1 MQNQQIILIHGK
13 NHKQMTKQLL
23 QAAGLAD
30 EIGSRDTPVALKP
43 NLVIGAP
50 ASRGATTHPE
60 LVAGVLEYLQENG
73 FRDLRVIEGSWVGSR
88 TSEAVQTSG
97 LLDVCRQYRVPFI
110 DLQKDASASYD
121 AKGMQIKV
129 CNEAM
134 RPGFLINMPVL
145 KGHGQT
151 LITCALKNAKGL
163 IPNSEKRRFHALG
176 LHAPIA
182 HLNAL
187 IHWDFIL
194 VDNIC
199 GDLDF
204 EEGGNPVEMD
214 RIFACKDPVL
224 CDSFVC
230 RTMGYQPQ
238 DVSYIPM
245 AEALGVG
252 STDLSAATI
261 TALNEPAQAVTD
273 QRPSRRVQALGRYV
287 CADAACSA
295 CYGSLL
301 YALNKLEA
309 DYGRLTFDD
318 TICIGQNYRGKT
330 GSLGIGSCTQGF
342 ACSLKGCPP
351 SAAEIYDF
359 LLAHMTAR

>member
-13 NHKQMTKQLL
+13 NYKQMTKQLL

-187 IHWDFIL
+187 IHWEFIL

-238 DVSYIPM
+238 DVPYIPM

-261 TALNEPAQAVTD
+261 TALNEPAQAITD
-273 QRPSRRVQALGRYV
+273 QRPSRRVQALMQPAAPATGLCCTRSTSWRRTMAARPLTIRSASGRITAGRPAV
-287 CADAACSA
+287 SA
-295 CYGSLL
+295 
-301 YALNKLEA
+301 
-309 DYGRLTFDD
+309 
-318 TICIGQNYRGKT
+318 
-330 GSLGIGSCTQGF
+330 
-342 ACSLKGCPP
+342 
-351 SAAEIYDF
+351 SAAARRA
-359 LLAHMTAR
+359 LPAVSRAARPPPRRSMTFCWRI

>member
-1 MQNQQIILIHGK
+1 MSTIYEIFGRDAHA
-13 NHKQMTKQLL
+13 MTIALMER
-23 QAAGLAD
+23 AEVITAIPAGA
-30 EIGSRDTPVALKP
+30 SVALKP
-43 NLVIGAP
+43 NLVVAGQP
-50 ASRGATTHPE
+50 EYGATTH
-60 LVAGVLEYLQENG
+60 AGVLSGAIEYLREHG
-73 FRDLRVIEGSWVGSR
+73 VRDISIIEGSWVGDSTGR
-88 TSEAVQTSG
+88 AFRAAG
-97 LLDVCRQYRVPFI
+97 
-110 DLQKDASASYD
+110 YD
-121 AKGMQIKV
+121 AVGKQYSVPLYDLKGDKTRQV
-129 CNEAM
+129 DTPL
-134 RPGFLINMPVL
+134 RPMDICCRALDAGYLINLPVL
-145 KGHGQT
+145 KGHCQARM
-151 LITCALKNAKGL
+151 TCALKNCKGCL
-163 IPNSEKRRFHALG
+163 PDREKRRFHAEG
-176 LHAPIA
+176 LMEPIA
-182 HLNAL
+182 AL
-187 IHWDFIL
+187 AAALRPALTI
-194 VDNIC
+194 VDSIC

-238 DVSYIPM
+238 DVPYIPM

>member
-134 RPGFLINMPVL
+134 RPSFLINMPVL

-151 LITCALKNAKGL
+151 LITQLGKAPLPRTRAARADRASERADPLGFHPGRQHLRRSGL
-163 IPNSEKRRFHALG
+163 
-176 LHAPIA
+176 
-182 HLNAL
+182 
-187 IHWDFIL
+187 
-194 VDNIC
+194 
-199 GDLDF
+199 
-204 EEGGNPVEMD
+204 
-214 RIFACKDPVL
+214 
-224 CDSFVC
+224 
-230 RTMGYQPQ
+230 
-238 DVSYIPM
+238 
-245 AEALGVG
+245 
-252 STDLSAATI
+252 
-261 TALNEPAQAVTD
+261 
-273 QRPSRRVQALGRYV
+273 
-287 CADAACSA
+287 
-295 CYGSLL
+295 
-301 YALNKLEA
+301 
-309 DYGRLTFDD
+309 
-318 TICIGQNYRGKT
+318 
-330 GSLGIGSCTQGF
+330 
-342 ACSLKGCPP
+342 
-351 SAAEIYDF
+351 
-359 LLAHMTAR
+359 

>member
-13 NHKQMTKQLL
+13 NYKQMTKQLL

-30 EIGSRDTPVALKP
+30 EIGSRDTPVALKS

-145 KGHGQT
+145 KGPRADAHH
-151 LITCALKNAKGL
+151 LRA
-163 IPNSEKRRFHALG
+163 EKREGADPQLGKAPLPRTRAARADRASERADPLGFHPGRQHLRRSG
-176 LHAPIA
+176 L
-182 HLNAL
+182 
-187 IHWDFIL
+187 
-194 VDNIC
+194 
-199 GDLDF
+199 
-204 EEGGNPVEMD
+204 
-214 RIFACKDPVL
+214 
-224 CDSFVC
+224 
-230 RTMGYQPQ
+230 
-238 DVSYIPM
+238 
-245 AEALGVG
+245 
-252 STDLSAATI
+252 
-261 TALNEPAQAVTD
+261 
-273 QRPSRRVQALGRYV
+273 
-287 CADAACSA
+287 
-295 CYGSLL
+295 
-301 YALNKLEA
+301 
-309 DYGRLTFDD
+309 
-318 TICIGQNYRGKT
+318 
-330 GSLGIGSCTQGF
+330 
-342 ACSLKGCPP
+342 
-351 SAAEIYDF
+351 
-359 LLAHMTAR
+359 

>member
-23 QAAGLAD
+23 QATGLAD

-134 RPGFLINMPVL
+134 RP
-145 KGHGQT
+145 
-151 LITCALKNAKGL
+151 
-163 IPNSEKRRFHALG
+163 
-176 LHAPIA
+176 
-182 HLNAL
+182 
-187 IHWDFIL
+187 
-194 VDNIC
+194 
-199 GDLDF
+199 
-204 EEGGNPVEMD
+204 
-214 RIFACKDPVL
+214 
-224 CDSFVC
+224 
-230 RTMGYQPQ
+230 
-238 DVSYIPM
+238 
-245 AEALGVG
+245 
-252 STDLSAATI
+252 
-261 TALNEPAQAVTD
+261 
-273 QRPSRRVQALGRYV
+273 
-287 CADAACSA
+287 
-295 CYGSLL
+295 
-301 YALNKLEA
+301 
-309 DYGRLTFDD
+309 
-318 TICIGQNYRGKT
+318 
-330 GSLGIGSCTQGF
+330 
-342 ACSLKGCPP
+342 
-351 SAAEIYDF
+351 
-359 LLAHMTAR
+359 

>member
-1 MQNQQIILIHGK
+1 M
-13 NHKQMTKQLL
+13 
-23 QAAGLAD
+23 
-30 EIGSRDTPVALKP
+30 
-43 NLVIGAP
+43 
-50 ASRGATTHPE
+50 
-60 LVAGVLEYLQENG
+60 LEYLQENG

-163 IPNSEKRRFHALG
+163 IPNSEKAPLPRAR

-199 GDLDF
+199 GDLTLRKAATRSKWT
-204 EEGGNPVEMD
+204 GSSPA
-214 RIFACKDPVL
+214 RIRCSATASSAGPWDI
-224 CDSFVC
+224 SR
-230 RTMGYQPQ
+230 RTSPT
-238 DVSYIPM
+238 SRWRRRS
-245 AEALGVG
+245 A
-252 STDLSAATI
+252 SAAQIFLPRRSPRST
-261 TALNEPAQAVTD
+261 NRH
-273 QRPSRRVQALGRYV
+273 RPSQTSGRRVACRRWAGMSARMQP
-287 CADAACSA
+287 AAPA
-295 CYGSLL
+295 TGLLL

>member
-1 MQNQQIILIHGK
+1 M
-13 NHKQMTKQLL
+13 
-23 QAAGLAD
+23 
-30 EIGSRDTPVALKP
+30 
-43 NLVIGAP
+43 
-50 ASRGATTHPE
+50 
-60 LVAGVLEYLQENG
+60 
-73 FRDLRVIEGSWVGSR
+73 
-88 TSEAVQTSG
+88 
-97 LLDVCRQYRVPFI
+97 
-110 DLQKDASASYD
+110 QKDASASYD

-238 DVSYIPM
+238 DVPYIPM

-261 TALNEPAQAVTD
+261 TALNEPAQAVAA

-309 DYGRLTFDD
+309 DYGRLTFDE

-330 GSLGIGSCTQGF
+330 GGLGIGSCTQGF

-359 LLAHMTAR
+359 LLAHMAAR